1 MEKQKTCFKCGDS
14 KPLSDYYKHKQM
26 ADGHLNKCK
35 SCTRKDSQ
43 DRLEINRK
51 NPEWLAKEKERVR
64 VKQLDLV
71 KSPIGRIKVDAR
83 AAAKNI
89 DIDADERHHWSY
101 QPEHHTDIIEMTYAN
116 HRKIHRYIK
125 FDEFHLQ
132 FRTQSGVLMDTR
144 QSAEQEYDRIIREEE
159 I

>member
-35 SCTRKDSQ
+35 SCIRKDSQ

-51 NPEWLAKEKERVR
+51 NPEWQAKEKERNR
-64 VKQLDLV
+64 IRDAKTRQD
-71 KSPIGRIKVDAR
+71 PIGKLKDRAR
-83 AAAKNI
+83 NAARYI